1 MKRVVLVSLGLV
13 LVAGYVGC
21 LPADDGGVVNTGKGG
36 SNGGSGPAGTTGQG
50 GDTSG
55 AAGTM
60 GAGGDTS
67 GDAGTTGIGG
77 SVAGTTGAGGSAAG
91 TTGAGGSAAGTTGAA
106 GRGGTTGA
114 GGSAAGTTG
123 TAGRGGTTGAGG
135 SAAGTTGTAGRGGTT
150 GTAGATGT
158 AGRGGTTGSAGSG
171 VDPMAAAEPL
181 NGMMLTG
188 PCMQNTEV
196 NVCATVAGACPDQ
209 NNSDIALRGVKTT
222 DKTITMGG
230 TAGVTYTAVL
240 HVQGVVES
248 KNYTG
253 GTDQNSATSLSSP
266 NMDGWRNGG
275 TPGTNNAYNVY
286 MLRVTNPGSTA
297 HTDYFL
303 NSLDPP
309 GVENH
314 TTYGINYMTPA
325 SGNLAFTFQGGASV
339 RIVAADSNCS
349 MIKNC
354 GPSPTGC
361 SAPIVISGV
370 ESATT
375 TKNPTFNFTTAY
387 NGQWVSVAVKSVTQ
401 N

>member
-91 TTGAGGSAAGTTGAA
+91 TTGAGGSAAGTTGA
-106 GRGGTTGA
+106 
-114 GGSAAGTTG
+114 
-123 TAGRGGTTGAGG
+123 AGRGGTTGAGG

-314 TTYGINYMTPA
+314 TTYGINYTTPA
-325 SGNLAFTFQGGASV
+325 SGALAFVAQGGATV

-354 GPSPTGC
+354 GPNPSGATC
-361 SAPIVISGV
+361 LAPIIIQNVEPTSVQKNSG
-370 ESATT
+370 
-375 TKNPTFNFTTAY
+375 FNFTTAY
-387 NGQWVSVAVKSVTQ
+387 NGQWIVMTVKSVTQ